1 MNYVTPVG
9 FRDVVSE
16 EALVREELTS
26 RVKAC
31 FAAKGYLP
39 VETPTLEVL
48 DVMEAGGHVP
58 EAPFKFF
65 DSHGDLLAMRPDV
78 TMQVARMCASRS
90 EASGGIEKPLR
101 LRYTQRVFREKTIE
115 AAARELTQCG
125 AECLGV
131 PGREADLEL
140 VSMFASALE
149 ECGLTQFTIALGSA
163 GVLRDLLSESCAS
176 EQWQS
181 AVLQAYHTSNF
192 VYLGELVEAA
202 ERASAAKRVSAAE
215 RVSTGASGSTV
226 VEPSTDSTATNPSA
240 IDGGAA
246 TNSPTGGAATESST
260 IGGGA
265 TTELS
270 TGAAATELSASDK
283 NDNSTPSNS
292 STSDT
297 NSYKLADPALTN
309 PGEVRLEVAQAIF
322 ALSRLRGGKQ
332 ALVEV
337 RGLLE
342 PFGCEESITELEAVY
357 DALVEQGLGDKLLI
371 DFSVMSSFDYYTG
384 LVFEAYAPGLG
395 SPLGGGGRYDNLLA
409 SYGAKKI
416 PAAGFAFYLEQVM
429 AARQEAATRETTNNP
444 RPLRIAVPKG
454 SLKEGSV
461 EVLKNAGLDVE
472 GLLDSGRTLML
483 RNDEVE
489 YLIVRPTD
497 APIFVSLGAADCG
510 ICGEDSLLEASPD
523 VVELVDLKFG
533 GCRFVVAESKGT
545 TEAVEERYRKLG
557 SIRVATKYPN
567 ITRSYYAKIGMPVE
581 IVKLHGN
588 IELAPITGMAERIVD
603 ITATGTTLREN
614 NLVVVDDVLASTA
627 RFFANPSSFRT
638 NPRVG
643 QLADTLYK
651 QAKEN

>member
-1 MNYVTPVG
+1 MIEKCKKQPLKSACWIYLALTLVPGVFLPDNAGYLTESFVRCLLPGAIACWIAVKAFGAQRSSLGVEGFWKSLLYSSPIAVLCIINLVTAKHG
-9 FRDVVSE
+9 EIAFHQVVWASCT
-16 EALVREELTS
+16 ALGEEL
-26 RVKAC
+26 
-31 FAAKGYLP
+31 
-39 VETPTLEVL
+39 
-48 DVMEAGGHVP
+48 M
-58 EAPFKFF
+58 
-65 DSHGDLLAMRPDV
+65 
-78 TMQVARMCASRS
+78 ARFM
-90 EASGGIEKPLR
+90 L
-101 LRYTQRVFREKTIE
+101 FR
-115 AAARELTQCG
+115 G
-125 AECLGV
+125 
-131 PGREADLEL
+131 
-140 VSMFASALE
+140 
-149 ECGLTQFTIALGSA
+149 IALGSA
-163 GVLRDLLSESCAS
+163 GVLRDLLSVSDAS
-176 EQWQS
+176 KQWQD

-192 VYLGELVEAA
+192 VYLGELV
-202 ERASAAKRVSAAE
+202 
-215 RVSTGASGSTV
+215 
-226 VEPSTDSTATNPSA
+226 
-240 IDGGAA
+240 
-246 TNSPTGGAATESST
+246 
-260 IGGGA
+260 
-265 TTELS
+265 
-270 TGAAATELSASDK
+270 AAAQRGQADK
-283 NDNSTPSNS
+283 AQNRAQEQHQTKNAQDSQAT
-292 STSDT
+292 DF
-297 NSYKLADPALTN
+297 KLADPALDN
-309 PGEVRLEVAQAIF
+309 PGNAKPEVAQAIF

-332 ALVEV
+332 ALKEV
-337 RGLLE
+337 KALLA
-342 PFGCEESITELEAVY
+342 PFGCTAGIAELEGVY
-357 DALVEQGLGDKLLI
+357 DALVELGLGDKLLI

-409 SYGAKKI
+409 SYGAEKI

-429 AARQEAATRETTNNP
+429 AARQAAVQLAASHAEQITQEASCSR

-454 SLKEGSV
+454 SLKEGAV
-461 EVLKNAGLDVE
+461 KVLADAGLDVE

-483 RNDEVE
+483 RNGDVE

-497 APIFVSLGAADCG
+497 APVFVSLGAADCG
-510 ICGEDSLLEASPD
+510 ICGEDSLLEAAPD

-545 TEAVEERYRKLG
+545 TEAVEQRYRKLG

>member
-1 MNYVTPVG
+1 MRRKKNSMNYVTPVG

-90 EASGGIEKPLR
+90 VASGGIEKPLR

-226 VEPSTDSTATNPSA
+226 AEPSTDSTATNPSA
-240 IDGGAA
+240 IDGGVA
-246 TNSPTGGAATESST
+246 TNSP
-260 IGGGA
+260 I
-265 TTELS
+265 
-270 TGAAATELSASDK
+270 GAAATELSASDK

>member
-226 VEPSTDSTATNPSA
+226 VESSTDSTATNPSA

-246 TNSPTGGAATESST
+246 TNSS
-260 IGGGA
+260 I
-265 TTELS
+265 
-270 TGAAATELSASDK
+270 GAAATELSASDK

-309 PGEVRLEVAQAIF
+309 PGEVRLEAAQAIF

>member
-16 EALVREELTS
+16 EALVRENLIS
-26 RVKAC
+26 RVRSC
-31 FAAKGYLP
+31 FAARGYLP

-78 TMQVARMCASRS
+78 TMQIARMCAARS
-90 EASGGIEKPLR
+90 DAMGGITKPLR
-101 LRYTQRVFREKTIE
+101 LRYTQRVFREKTVE

-131 PGREADLEL
+131 SSIEADIEL
-140 VSMFASALE
+140 VSMLATTLE
-149 ECGLTQFTIALGSA
+149 ECGLTRFTIALGSA
-163 GVLRDLLSESCAS
+163 GVLRDLLKVSGATD
-176 EQWQS
+176 QWQA

-192 VYLGELVEAA
+192 VYLSEL
-202 ERASAAKRVSAAE
+202 VSAAE
-215 RVSTGASGSTV
+215 K
-226 VEPSTDSTATNPSA
+226 VEP
-240 IDGGAA
+240 
-246 TNSPTGGAATESST
+246 
-260 IGGGA
+260 
-265 TTELS
+265 
-270 TGAAATELSASDK
+270 K
-283 NDNSTPSNS
+283 N
-292 STSDT
+292 
-297 NSYKLADPALTN
+297 YKLADPALSN
-309 PGEVRLEVAQAIF
+309 PGSVDLQVARAIF
-322 ALSRLRGGKQ
+322 ELSRLRGGKQ
-332 ALVEV
+332 ALEDV
-337 RGLLE
+337 RALLK
-342 PFGCEESITELEAVY
+342 PFGCESGIAELETVFE
-357 DALVEQGLGDKLLI
+357 ALVERGLGEKILI

-409 SYGAKKI
+409 AYGAEKV

-429 AARQEAATRETTNNP
+429 AARQAAVQFALHEAEGKAVQACQACVDDTLASEKTSA

-461 EVLKNAGLDVE
+461 EVLKNAGLDVD
-472 GLLDSGRTLML
+472 GLFDSGRTLML
-483 RNDEVE
+483 RNGDVE
-489 YLIVRPTD
+489 YIIVRPTD
-497 APIFVSLGAADCG
+497 APVFVSLGAADCG
-510 ICGEDSLLEASPD
+510 ICGEDSLLEAMPD

-567 ITRSYYAKIGMPVE
+567 ITRSYYDKIGMPVE

-643 QLADTLYK
+643 ELANTLYA

>member
-202 ERASAAKRVSAAE
+202 ER
-215 RVSTGASGSTV
+215 VSTGASGSTV
-226 VEPSTDSTATNPSA
+226 AELS
-240 IDGGAA
+240 
-246 TNSPTGGAATESST
+246 TGGAATE
-260 IGGGA
+260 
-265 TTELS
+265 LP
-270 TGAAATELSASDK
+270 TGAAATEPSTSDE
-283 NDNSTPSNS
+283 NDNSTLSNS

-429 AARQEAATRETTNNP
+429 AARQEAATREKANNP

>member
-202 ERASAAKRVSAAE
+202 ERASAAE

-226 VEPSTDSTATNPSA
+226 AEPSTDSTATNPSA
-240 IDGGAA
+240 IDGGAV

-283 NDNSTPSNS
+283 NDN
-292 STSDT
+292 
-297 NSYKLADPALTN
+297 
-309 PGEVRLEVAQAIF
+309 
-322 ALSRLRGGKQ
+322 
-332 ALVEV
+332 
-337 RGLLE
+337 
-342 PFGCEESITELEAVY
+342 
-357 DALVEQGLGDKLLI
+357 
-371 DFSVMSSFDYYTG
+371 
-384 LVFEAYAPGLG
+384 
-395 SPLGGGGRYDNLLA
+395 
-409 SYGAKKI
+409 
-416 PAAGFAFYLEQVM
+416 
-429 AARQEAATRETTNNP
+429 
-444 RPLRIAVPKG
+444 
-454 SLKEGSV
+454 
-461 EVLKNAGLDVE
+461 
-472 GLLDSGRTLML
+472 
-483 RNDEVE
+483 
-489 YLIVRPTD
+489 
-497 APIFVSLGAADCG
+497 
-510 ICGEDSLLEASPD
+510 
-523 VVELVDLKFG
+523 
-533 GCRFVVAESKGT
+533 
-545 TEAVEERYRKLG
+545 
-557 SIRVATKYPN
+557 
-567 ITRSYYAKIGMPVE
+567 
-581 IVKLHGN
+581 
-588 IELAPITGMAERIVD
+588 
-603 ITATGTTLREN
+603 
-614 NLVVVDDVLASTA
+614 
-627 RFFANPSSFRT
+627 
-638 NPRVG
+638 
-643 QLADTLYK
+643 
-651 QAKEN
+651 

>member
-26 RVKAC
+26 RVRAC
-31 FAAKGYLP
+31 FAARGYLP

-78 TMQVARMCASRS
+78 TMQIARMCAARS
-90 EASGGIEKPLR
+90 DSMGGLTKPIR
-101 LRYTQRVFREKTIE
+101 LRYTQRVFREKTVE

-131 PGREADLEL
+131 AGGAGDVEL
-140 VSMFASALE
+140 IGMFAHALE
-149 ECGLTQFTIALGSA
+149 ECGLTRFTIALGSA
-163 GVLRDLLSESCAS
+163 GVLRELLRVSGAS
-176 EQWQS
+176 DQWQA

-192 VYLGELVEAA
+192 VYLGELVDAA
-202 ERASAAKRVSAAE
+202 Q
-215 RVSTGASGSTV
+215 GSMTK
-226 VEPSTDSTATNPSA
+226 
-240 IDGGAA
+240 
-246 TNSPTGGAATESST
+246 
-260 IGGGA
+260 
-265 TTELS
+265 
-270 TGAAATELSASDK
+270 DK
-283 NDNSTPSNS
+283 NDDGKNF
-292 STSDT
+292 
-297 NSYKLADPALTN
+297 KLSDPALDN
-309 PGEVRLEVAQAIF
+309 PGDVRAEVARAIF
-322 ALSRLRGGKQ
+322 ALSRLRGGKK
-332 ALVEV
+332 ALDEV
-337 RGLLE
+337 RALLE
-342 PFGCEESITELEAVY
+342 PFGCEAGIAELEAVY
-357 DALVEQGLGDKLLI
+357 NKLVASGLDDKLLI

-384 LVFEAYAPGLG
+384 LVFEAYAPGVG

-409 SYGAKKI
+409 SYGAEKI

-429 AARQEAATRETTNNP
+429 AARQAAARQAAFEAEQKAAQAKANETTGLIGKQVDQQQACESAGRQQGERVALQQVGERADQWQIGEQVDQQASETAIQANCP
-444 RPLRIAVPKG
+444 STRPLRIAVPKG
-454 SLKEGSV
+454 SLKEGAV

-483 RNDEVE
+483 RNGDVE

-497 APIFVSLGAADCG
+497 APVFVSLGAADCG
-510 ICGEDSLLEASPD
+510 ICGEDSLLEAAPD

-627 RFFANPSSFRT
+627 RFFANPASFRT

>member
-16 EALVREELTS
+16 EALVRENLIS
-26 RVKAC
+26 RVRSC
-31 FAAKGYLP
+31 FAARGYLP

-78 TMQVARMCASRS
+78 TIQIARMCAARS
-90 EASGGIEKPLR
+90 DAMGGITKPLR
-101 LRYTQRVFREKTIE
+101 LRYTQRVFREKTVE

-131 PGREADLEL
+131 SSIEADIEL
-140 VSMFASALE
+140 VSMLATTLE
-149 ECGLTQFTIALGSA
+149 ECGLTRFTIALGSA
-163 GVLRDLLSESCAS
+163 GVLRDLLKVSGATD
-176 EQWQS
+176 QWQA

-192 VYLGELVEAA
+192 VYLSEL
-202 ERASAAKRVSAAE
+202 VSAAE
-215 RVSTGASGSTV
+215 K
-226 VEPSTDSTATNPSA
+226 VEP
-240 IDGGAA
+240 
-246 TNSPTGGAATESST
+246 
-260 IGGGA
+260 
-265 TTELS
+265 
-270 TGAAATELSASDK
+270 K
-283 NDNSTPSNS
+283 NF
-292 STSDT
+292 
-297 NSYKLADPALTN
+297 KLADPALSN
-309 PGEVRLEVAQAIF
+309 PGSVDLQVARAIF
-322 ALSRLRGGKQ
+322 ELSRLRGGKQ
-332 ALVEV
+332 ALEDV
-337 RGLLE
+337 RALLK
-342 PFGCEESITELEAVY
+342 PFGCESGIAELETVFE
-357 DALVEQGLGDKLLI
+357 ALVERGLGEKILI

-409 SYGAKKI
+409 AYGAEKV

-429 AARQEAATRETTNNP
+429 AARQAAVQFALHEAEGKAVQACQACVDDTLASEKTSA

-461 EVLKNAGLDVE
+461 EVLKNAGLDVD

-483 RNDEVE
+483 RNGDVE
-489 YLIVRPTD
+489 YIIVRPTD
-497 APIFVSLGAADCG
+497 APVFVSLGAADCG
-510 ICGEDSLLEASPD
+510 ICGEDSLLEAMPD

-567 ITRSYYAKIGMPVE
+567 ITRSYYDKIGMPVE

-643 QLADTLYK
+643 ELANTLYA

>member
-26 RVKAC
+26 RVRAC
-31 FAAKGYLP
+31 FAARGYLP

-78 TMQVARMCASRS
+78 TMQIARMCASRS
-90 EASGGIEKPLR
+90 ESTGGLTKPLR
-101 LRYTQRVFREKTIE
+101 LRYTQRVFREKTVE
-115 AAARELTQCG
+115 ASARELTQCG
-125 AECLGV
+125 AECLGIS
-131 PGREADLEL
+131 GSSADVEL
-140 VSMFASALE
+140 ISMFARALE
-149 ECGLTQFTIALGSA
+149 ECGLTRFTIALGSA
-163 GVLRDLLSESCAS
+163 GVLRDLLSVSDAS
-176 EQWQS
+176 KQWQD

-192 VYLGELVEAA
+192 VYLGELV
-202 ERASAAKRVSAAE
+202 
-215 RVSTGASGSTV
+215 
-226 VEPSTDSTATNPSA
+226 
-240 IDGGAA
+240 
-246 TNSPTGGAATESST
+246 
-260 IGGGA
+260 
-265 TTELS
+265 
-270 TGAAATELSASDK
+270 AAAQRGQADK
-283 NDNSTPSNS
+283 AQNRAQEQHQTKNAQS
-292 STSDT
+292 SQATDF
-297 NSYKLADPALTN
+297 KLADPALDN
-309 PGEVRLEVAQAIF
+309 PGNAKSEVAQAIF

-332 ALVEV
+332 ALKEV
-337 RGLLE
+337 KALLA
-342 PFGCEESITELEAVY
+342 PFGCTAGIAELEGVY
-357 DALVEQGLGDKLLI
+357 DALVELGLGDKLLI

-409 SYGAKKI
+409 SYGTEKI

-429 AARQEAATRETTNNP
+429 AARQAAVQLAALHAEQITQETSCSR

-454 SLKEGSV
+454 SLKEGAV
-461 EVLKNAGLDVE
+461 KVLADAGLDVE

-483 RNDEVE
+483 RNGDVE

-497 APIFVSLGAADCG
+497 APVFVSLGAADCG
-510 ICGEDSLLEASPD
+510 ICGEDSLLEAAPD

-545 TEAVEERYRKLG
+545 TEAVEQRYRKLG

>member
-26 RVKAC
+26 RVRAC
-31 FAAKGYLP
+31 FAVRGYLP

-78 TMQVARMCASRS
+78 TMQIARMCASRS
-90 EASGGIEKPLR
+90 ESTGGLTKPLR
-101 LRYTQRVFREKTIE
+101 LRYTQRVFREKTVE
-115 AAARELTQCG
+115 ASARELTQCG
-125 AECLGV
+125 AECLGIS
-131 PGREADLEL
+131 GSSADVEL
-140 VSMFASALE
+140 ISMFARALE
-149 ECGLTQFTIALGSA
+149 ECGLTRFTIALGSA
-163 GVLRDLLSESCAS
+163 GVLRDLLSVSDAS
-176 EQWQS
+176 KQWQD

-192 VYLGELVEAA
+192 VYLGELV
-202 ERASAAKRVSAAE
+202 
-215 RVSTGASGSTV
+215 
-226 VEPSTDSTATNPSA
+226 
-240 IDGGAA
+240 
-246 TNSPTGGAATESST
+246 
-260 IGGGA
+260 
-265 TTELS
+265 
-270 TGAAATELSASDK
+270 AAAQRGQADK
-283 NDNSTPSNS
+283 AQNRAQEQHQTKNAQS
-292 STSDT
+292 SQATDF
-297 NSYKLADPALTN
+297 KLADPALDN
-309 PGEVRLEVAQAIF
+309 PGNAKSEVAQAIF

-332 ALVEV
+332 ALKEV
-337 RGLLE
+337 KALLA
-342 PFGCEESITELEAVY
+342 PFGCTAGIAELEGVY
-357 DALVEQGLGDKLLI
+357 DALVELGLGDKLLI

-409 SYGAKKI
+409 SYGAEKI

-429 AARQEAATRETTNNP
+429 AARQAAVQLAALHAEQITQETSCSR

-454 SLKEGSV
+454 SLKEGAV
-461 EVLKNAGLDVE
+461 KVLADAGLDVE

-483 RNDEVE
+483 RNGDVE

-497 APIFVSLGAADCG
+497 APVFVSLGAADCG
-510 ICGEDSLLEASPD
+510 ICGEDSLLEAAPD

-545 TEAVEERYRKLG
+545 TEAVEQRYRKLG

>member
-16 EALVREELTS
+16 EALVRENLIS
-26 RVKAC
+26 RVRSC
-31 FAAKGYLP
+31 FAARGYLP

-78 TMQVARMCASRS
+78 TMQIARMCAARS
-90 EASGGIEKPLR
+90 DAMGGITKPLR
-101 LRYTQRVFREKTIE
+101 LRYTQRVFREKTVE

-131 PGREADLEL
+131 SSVEADIEL
-140 VSMFASALE
+140 VSMLATTLE
-149 ECGLTQFTIALGSA
+149 ECGLTRFTIALGSA
-163 GVLRDLLSESCAS
+163 GVLRDLLKVSGAS
-176 EQWQS
+176 EQWQA

-192 VYLGELVEAA
+192 VYLSEL
-202 ERASAAKRVSAAE
+202 VSAAE
-215 RVSTGASGSTV
+215 K
-226 VEPSTDSTATNPSA
+226 VEP
-240 IDGGAA
+240 
-246 TNSPTGGAATESST
+246 
-260 IGGGA
+260 
-265 TTELS
+265 
-270 TGAAATELSASDK
+270 K
-283 NDNSTPSNS
+283 NF
-292 STSDT
+292 
-297 NSYKLADPALTN
+297 KLADPALSN
-309 PGEVRLEVAQAIF
+309 PGSVDLQVARAIF
-322 ALSRLRGGKQ
+322 ELSRLRGGKQ
-332 ALVEV
+332 ALEDV
-337 RGLLE
+337 RALLK
-342 PFGCEESITELEAVY
+342 PFGCESGIAELETVFE
-357 DALVEQGLGDKLLI
+357 ALVERGLGEKILI

-409 SYGAKKI
+409 AYGAEKV

-429 AARQEAATRETTNNP
+429 AARQAAAQFALREAEDKAAQADQACADNMLTGESLGEEKVINEALASEKASA

-461 EVLKNAGLDVE
+461 EVLKNAGLDVD

-483 RNDEVE
+483 CNGDVE
-489 YLIVRPTD
+489 YIIVRPTD
-497 APIFVSLGAADCG
+497 APVFVSLGAADCG
-510 ICGEDSLLEASPD
+510 ICGEDSLLEAMPD

-545 TEAVEERYRKLG
+545 TAAVEERYRKLG

-567 ITRSYYAKIGMPVE
+567 ITRSYYDKIGMPVE

-643 QLADTLYK
+643 ELANTLYA

>member
-16 EALVREELTS
+16 EALVRENLIS
-26 RVKAC
+26 RVRSC
-31 FAAKGYLP
+31 FAARGYLP

-78 TMQVARMCASRS
+78 TMQIARMCAARS
-90 EASGGIEKPLR
+90 DAMGGITKPLR
-101 LRYTQRVFREKTIE
+101 LRYTQRVFREKTVE

-131 PGREADLEL
+131 SSIEADIEL
-140 VSMFASALE
+140 VSMLATTLE
-149 ECGLTQFTIALGSA
+149 ECGLTRFTIALGSA
-163 GVLRDLLSESCAS
+163 GVLRDLLKVSGAS
-176 EQWQS
+176 EQWQA

-192 VYLGELVEAA
+192 VYLSEL
-202 ERASAAKRVSAAE
+202 VSAAE
-215 RVSTGASGSTV
+215 KV
-226 VEPSTDSTATNPSA
+226 DS
-240 IDGGAA
+240 
-246 TNSPTGGAATESST
+246 
-260 IGGGA
+260 
-265 TTELS
+265 
-270 TGAAATELSASDK
+270 K
-283 NDNSTPSNS
+283 NF
-292 STSDT
+292 
-297 NSYKLADPALTN
+297 KLADPALSN
-309 PGEVRLEVAQAIF
+309 PGSVDLQVARAIF
-322 ALSRLRGGKQ
+322 ELSRLRGGKQ
-332 ALVEV
+332 ALEDV
-337 RGLLE
+337 RALLK
-342 PFGCEESITELEAVY
+342 PFGCESGIAELETVFE
-357 DALVEQGLGDKLLI
+357 ALVERGLGEKILI

-409 SYGAKKI
+409 AYGAEKV

-429 AARQEAATRETTNNP
+429 AARQAAVQFALREAEGKAVQACQACADDTLASEKTSA

-454 SLKEGSV
+454 SLKESSV
-461 EVLKNAGLDVE
+461 EVLKNAGLDVD

-483 RNDEVE
+483 RNGDVE
-489 YLIVRPTD
+489 YIIVRPTD
-497 APIFVSLGAADCG
+497 APVFVSLGAADCG
-510 ICGEDSLLEASPD
+510 ICGEDSLLEAMPD

-567 ITRSYYAKIGMPVE
+567 ITRSYYDKIGMPVE

-643 QLADTLYK
+643 ELANTLYA

>member
-202 ERASAAKRVSAAE
+202 ERASAAKQVSAAE

-226 VEPSTDSTATNPSA
+226 AELS
-240 IDGGAA
+240 
-246 TNSPTGGAATESST
+246 TGGAATESST

-265 TTELS
+265 TTELPIAAVATELPTGGTATNS
-270 TGAAATELSASDK
+270 PTGAAATELSASDK

>member
-26 RVKAC
+26 RVRAC
-31 FAAKGYLP
+31 FAARGYLP

-78 TMQVARMCASRS
+78 TMQIARMCAARS
-90 EASGGIEKPLR
+90 DSMGGLTKPIR
-101 LRYTQRVFREKTIE
+101 LRYTQRVFREKTVE

-131 PGREADLEL
+131 AGGAGDVEL
-140 VSMFASALE
+140 IGMFAHALE
-149 ECGLTQFTIALGSA
+149 ECGLTRFTIALGSA
-163 GVLRDLLSESCAS
+163 GVLRELLRVSDAS
-176 EQWQS
+176 DQWQA

-192 VYLGELVEAA
+192 VYLGELVDAA
-202 ERASAAKRVSAAE
+202 Q
-215 RVSTGASGSTV
+215 GST
-226 VEPSTDSTATNPSA
+226 TK
-240 IDGGAA
+240 
-246 TNSPTGGAATESST
+246 
-260 IGGGA
+260 
-265 TTELS
+265 
-270 TGAAATELSASDK
+270 DK
-283 NDNSTPSNS
+283 NTEGKNF
-292 STSDT
+292 
-297 NSYKLADPALTN
+297 KLSDPALDN
-309 PGEVRLEVAQAIF
+309 PGKVHAEVARAIF
-322 ALSRLRGGKQ
+322 ALSRLRGGKK
-332 ALVEV
+332 ALDEV
-337 RGLLE
+337 RALLE
-342 PFGCEESITELEAVY
+342 PFGCEAGIAELEAVY
-357 DALVEQGLGDKLLI
+357 NTLVASGLGDKLLI

-384 LVFEAYAPGLG
+384 LVFEAYAPGVG

-409 SYGAKKI
+409 SYGAEKI

-429 AARQEAATRETTNNP
+429 AARQAAAQQAAFEAEQKAVQLQADETAGLISERADQHQADKRVDRQQADQLVRQQGEQTVLQQAGDQSGRQANETAAQVNCAAT

-454 SLKEGSV
+454 SLKEGAV

-483 RNDEVE
+483 RNGDVE

-497 APIFVSLGAADCG
+497 APVFVSLGAADCG
-510 ICGEDSLLEASPD
+510 ICGEDSLLEAAPD

>member
-240 IDGGAA
+240 IDGGTA
-246 TNSPTGGAATESST
+246 TNSP
-260 IGGGA
+260 I
-265 TTELS
+265 
-270 TGAAATELSASDK
+270 GAAATELSASDK
-283 NDNSTPSNS
+283 NDNSNPSNS

>member
-202 ERASAAKRVSAAE
+202 ERASAAKRASAAE
-215 RVSTGASGSTV
+215 RLSTGTSGSTV
-226 VEPSTDSTATNPSA
+226 AELS
-240 IDGGAA
+240 
-246 TNSPTGGAATESST
+246 TGGAATESST

-265 TTELS
+265 TTELPIAAVATELPTGGTATNS
-270 TGAAATELSASDK
+270 PTGAAATELSASDK

-461 EVLKNAGLDVE
+461 EVLKNAGLDVG

>member
-26 RVKAC
+26 RVRAC
-31 FAAKGYLP
+31 FAARGYLP

-78 TMQVARMCASRS
+78 TMQIARMCASRS
-90 EASGGIEKPLR
+90 ESTGGLTKPLR
-101 LRYTQRVFREKTIE
+101 LRYTQRVFREKTVE
-115 AAARELTQCG
+115 ASARELTQCG
-125 AECLGV
+125 AECLGIS
-131 PGREADLEL
+131 GSSADVEL
-140 VSMFASALE
+140 ISMFARALE
-149 ECGLTQFTIALGSA
+149 ECGLTRFTIALGSA
-163 GVLRDLLSESCAS
+163 GVLRDLLSVSDAS
-176 EQWQS
+176 KQWQD

-192 VYLGELVEAA
+192 VYLGELV
-202 ERASAAKRVSAAE
+202 
-215 RVSTGASGSTV
+215 
-226 VEPSTDSTATNPSA
+226 
-240 IDGGAA
+240 
-246 TNSPTGGAATESST
+246 
-260 IGGGA
+260 
-265 TTELS
+265 
-270 TGAAATELSASDK
+270 AAAQRGQADKAQNRAQEQHQTKSAQGGQATDF
-283 NDNSTPSNS
+283 
-292 STSDT
+292 
-297 NSYKLADPALTN
+297 KLADPALDN
-309 PGEVRLEVAQAIF
+309 PGNAKPEVAQAIF

-332 ALVEV
+332 ALKEV
-337 RGLLE
+337 KALLA
-342 PFGCEESITELEAVY
+342 PFGCTAGIAELEGVY
-357 DALVEQGLGDKLLI
+357 DALVELGLGDKLLI

-409 SYGAKKI
+409 SYGAEKI

-429 AARQEAATRETTNNP
+429 AARQAAVQLAALHAEQITQETSCSR

-454 SLKEGSV
+454 SLKEGAV
-461 EVLKNAGLDVE
+461 KVLADAGLDVE

-483 RNDEVE
+483 RNGDVE

-497 APIFVSLGAADCG
+497 APVFVSLGAADCG
-510 ICGEDSLLEASPD
+510 ICGEDSLLEAAPD

-545 TEAVEERYRKLG
+545 TEAVEQRYRKLG

>member
-202 ERASAAKRVSAAE
+202 ERAS
-215 RVSTGASGSTV
+215 TGASGSTV
-226 VEPSTDSTATNPSA
+226 VESSTDSTATNPSA
-240 IDGGAA
+240 IDGGTA
-246 TNSPTGGAATESST
+246 TNSP
-260 IGGGA
+260 I
-265 TTELS
+265 
-270 TGAAATELSASDK
+270 GAAATELSASDK

>member
-26 RVKAC
+26 RVRAC
-31 FAAKGYLP
+31 FAARGYLP

-78 TMQVARMCASRS
+78 TMQIARMCASRS
-90 EASGGIEKPLR
+90 ESTGGLTKPLR
-101 LRYTQRVFREKTIE
+101 LRYTQRVFREKTVE
-115 AAARELTQCG
+115 ASARELTQCG
-125 AECLGV
+125 AECLGIS
-131 PGREADLEL
+131 GSSADVEL
-140 VSMFASALE
+140 ISMFARALE
-149 ECGLTQFTIALGSA
+149 ECGLTRFTIALGSA
-163 GVLRDLLSESCAS
+163 GVLRDLLSVSDAS
-176 EQWQS
+176 KQWQD

-192 VYLGELVEAA
+192 VYLGELV
-202 ERASAAKRVSAAE
+202 
-215 RVSTGASGSTV
+215 
-226 VEPSTDSTATNPSA
+226 
-240 IDGGAA
+240 
-246 TNSPTGGAATESST
+246 
-260 IGGGA
+260 
-265 TTELS
+265 
-270 TGAAATELSASDK
+270 AAAQRGQADK
-283 NDNSTPSNS
+283 AQNRAQEQYQTKNAQS
-292 STSDT
+292 SQATDF
-297 NSYKLADPALTN
+297 KLADPALDN
-309 PGEVRLEVAQAIF
+309 PGNAKPEVAQAIF

-332 ALVEV
+332 ALKEV
-337 RGLLE
+337 KALLA
-342 PFGCEESITELEAVY
+342 PFGCTAGIAELEGVY
-357 DALVEQGLGDKLLI
+357 DALVELGLGDKLLI

-409 SYGAKKI
+409 SYGAEKI

-429 AARQEAATRETTNNP
+429 AARQAAVQLAALHAEQITQEASCSR

-454 SLKEGSV
+454 SLKEGAV
-461 EVLKNAGLDVE
+461 KVLADVGLDVE

-483 RNDEVE
+483 RNGDVE

-497 APIFVSLGAADCG
+497 APVFVSLGAADCG
-510 ICGEDSLLEASPD
+510 ICGEDSLLEAAPD

-545 TEAVEERYRKLG
+545 TEAVEQRYRKLG

>member
-16 EALVREELTS
+16 EALVREELTA
-26 RVKAC
+26 RVRAC
-31 FAAKGYLP
+31 FAEQGYLP

-58 EAPFKFF
+58 AAPFKFF

-78 TMQVARMCASRS
+78 TMQIARMCATRAD
-90 EASGGIEKPLR
+90 EVFGPVR
-101 LRYTQRVFREKTIE
+101 LRYTQRVFREKTAE

-125 AECLGV
+125 VECLGV
-131 PGREADLEL
+131 ASKEADVEL
-140 VSMFASALE
+140 ISMFARALR
-149 ECGLTQFTIALGSA
+149 ECGLQRFTIALGSA
-163 GVLRDLLSESCAS
+163 GVLRDLLEKSNAS
-176 EQWQS
+176 DEWQS

-192 VYLGELVEAA
+192 VYLGELVQAA
-202 ERASAAKRVSAAE
+202 QAKANAMGEQATANVAGATATATAANADEPADN
-215 RVSTGASGSTV
+215 ASGS
-226 VEPSTDSTATNPSA
+226 
-240 IDGGAA
+240 
-246 TNSPTGGAATESST
+246 SPAF
-260 IGGGA
+260 
-265 TTELS
+265 
-270 TGAAATELSASDK
+270 
-283 NDNSTPSNS
+283 
-292 STSDT
+292 
-297 NSYKLADPALTN
+297 KLADPALEN
-309 PGEVRLEVAQAIF
+309 PGDVDPAIAQAIF
-322 ALSRLRGGKQ
+322 SLSRLRGGKQ
-332 ALVEV
+332 ALDEV
-337 RGLLE
+337 RSLLE
-342 PFGCEESITELEAVY
+342 PVGCAAGIAELEAIY
-357 DALVEQGLGDKLLI
+357 DALVEAGLSDSLLI

-395 SPLGGGGRYDNLLA
+395 SPLGSGGRYDNLLA
-409 SYGAKKI
+409 SYGASKI

-429 AARQEAATRETTNNP
+429 AAREAASSVAGVATASASASAAATNADAGAGVPSGETASAT

-461 EVLKNAGLDVE
+461 AVLEQAGLNVDN
-472 GLLDSGRTLML
+472 LLDSGRTLML
-483 RNDEVE
+483 RNDDVE

-497 APIFVSLGAADCG
+497 APVFVALGAADCG
-510 ICGEDSLLEASPD
+510 ICGEDSLLEAAPD

-533 GCRFVVAESKGT
+533 GCRFVVAESAGT

-643 QLADTLYK
+643 QLADTLYA